1 MNALQLITATV
12 EPGTRARWLR
22 EFPKLEAALVKLF
35 GRPNDVTQDDETELQ
50 FGIPGIPSAPGG
62 LVASVY
68 VYTVHEALNINLW
81 MMGCLYRTSIDHES
95 RNPAKD
101 VDEIIAK
108 LKGFKALAESPEF
121 KTLVATTAAGAPA
134 PGVTRFGSRHW
145 FSSYAGDDIRDAI
158 RELKTG
164 QQASAMRD
172 WARAG

>member
-1 MNALQLITATV
+1 MNALALITATV
-12 EPGTRARWLR
+12 EPGLRARWLR

-35 GRPNDVTQDDETELQ
+35 GRPNDVVREDEVELQ
-50 FGIPGIPSAPGG
+50 FGIPGIPSEPGG

-101 VDEIIAK
+101 IDEIIGK
-108 LKGFKALAESPEF
+108 LKGFKDLAESQGF
-121 KTLVATTAAGAPA
+121 KDLVRQVAAGAPA
-134 PGVTRFGSRHW
+134 PMVTRFGSRHG

-172 WARAG
+172 WARQ